1 MCISSKTRIKSSHPK
16 CEDFFY
22 SKYCCRFAVH
32 DLIIMNS
39 NLKKNIKNI
48 NNGGCFILD
57 LIHIFFGRAKNL
69 NLVSTPVGTRFFH
82 LKALI
87 L

>member
-1 MCISSKTRIKSSHPK
+1 
-16 CEDFFY
+16 
-22 SKYCCRFAVH
+22 
-32 DLIIMNS
+32 MNS